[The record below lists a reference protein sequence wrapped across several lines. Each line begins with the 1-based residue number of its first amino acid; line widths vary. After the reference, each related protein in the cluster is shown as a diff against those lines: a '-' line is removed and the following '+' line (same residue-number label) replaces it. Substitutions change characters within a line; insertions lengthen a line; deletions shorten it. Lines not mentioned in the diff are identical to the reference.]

1 MSLGSGASYEGAFSI
16 ESASIEGGPEPLG
29 CEHQED
35 AGDIALFSPVHYES
49 GYAYPLIVWLHGEEG
64 HEDELPRVM
73 PHMSVRNHVGVA
85 PRGTQRA
92 GSGYRWSES
101 GEDLGDAAD
110 RVLAAVDAAKERY
123 HIHAERVFLAG
134 YQCGGTMAVRIALEY
149 PEVFAGAASVEGR
162 VPRGGRPLRNIN
174 RARKTPLLLAT
185 SLEDD
190 ALSVSTVNED
200 LRLLHSA
207 GMAVAMRL
215 YPGGDG
221 LATNMLSDI
230 DAWVMER
237 VCAPAHACS

>member
-1 MSLGSGASYEGAFSI
+1 MSLDCDASLESVFSI
-16 ESASIEGGPEPLG
+16 ESGPDPLG
-29 CEHQED
+29 VECRED
-35 AGDIALFSPVHYES
+35 SGDLAVFAPVHYES
-49 GYAYPLIVWLHGEEG
+49 GYAYPLIVWLHGDSG

-73 PHMSVRNHVGVA
+73 PHISLRNHVGVA
-85 PRGTQRA
+85 PRGTQA
-92 GSGYRWSES
+92 CETGYRWSQS
-101 GEDLGDAAD
+101 LDDLGEAAD
-110 RVLAAVDAAKERY
+110 RVLAAVDAAKDRY
-123 HIHAERVFLAG
+123 HIHRDRVFLAG
-134 YQCGGTMAVRIALEY
+134 YQSGGTMAVRLALEY

-190 ALSVSTVNED
+190 ALSVAGVNDD

-207 GMAVAMRL
+207 GMSVAIRL

-221 LATNMLSDI
+221 LTSNMLSDI

-237 VCAPAHACS
+237 VCAPAQACS